1 MTTTAL
7 TTSTTPSEVWVV
19 NGRKQ
24 RMIPDETT
32 GELLPYQRVSTFAG
46 LLEDKEGLIPWKAW
60 CVLKGEPHL
69 PGVAEQARH
78 SPTTP
83 RGLIDQLA
91 EAGGSKD
98 AASKGS
104 DRHQILAM
112 ALTGAALPDLPDLAR
127 GELDD
132 ILDLVRSLGEVVAV
146 EAATVNDEYRVAGSC
161 DLVLRDPQGGT
172 IVCEFK
178 TGRLVNTL
186 SASVQLA
193 SHARARYWDPEHG
206 RGEWVSPFR
215 PRLVVIHAPQ
225 NGQPPNAVELDPEHA
240 KEWADLAVRVRE
252 ARKIAGRK

>member
-1 MTTTAL
+1 MTAL

-24 RMIPDETT
+24 RMIPDEFT

-60 CVLKGEPHL
+60 MVLKGEPHL

-112 ALTGAALPDLPDLAR
+112 ALTGAALPDLPDDAR
-127 GELDD
+127 RELDD
-132 ILDLVRSLGEVVAV
+132 ILDLVNGLGEVVAV

-178 TGRLVNTL
+178 TGKLVNTL
-186 SASVQLA
+186 SASIQLA
-193 SHARARYWDPEHG
+193 SHARARYWHPEHG
-206 RGEWVSPFR
+206 RGEWVAPTR

-225 NGQPPNAVELDPEHA
+225 NGQPPNAVELDPDHA

>member
-1 MTTTAL
+1 MTTIATA
-7 TTSTTPSEVWVV
+7 TTPSDQWVT
-19 NGRKQ
+19 NGRQQ

-46 LLEDKEGLIPWKAW
+46 LLEDKSGLIPWKAW
-60 CVLKGEPHL
+60 MVLKGETHL

-78 SPTTP
+78 SPNTP

-98 AASKGS
+98 AATKGS
-104 DRHQILAM
+104 NRHQILAM
-112 ALTGAALPDLPDLAR
+112 ALTGSPMPDLPPDAR
-127 GELDD
+127 SELEAV
-132 ILDLVRSLGEVVAV
+132 LDLVVGLGEVVAV
-146 EAATVNDEYRVAGSC
+146 EAATVNDEYRVAGTC

-186 SASVQLA
+186 AASVQLSA
-193 SHARARYWDPEHG
+193 HARGRYWDHDHG
-206 RGEWVSPFR
+206 RGEWVAPTR

-225 NGQPPNAVELDPEHA
+225 NGQPPNAVDLDPDHA

-252 ARKIAGRK
+252 ARKAAGRK